1 MACHAGLFPSSFPAV
16 KELWQE
22 AVQPY
27 NLPLT
32 ILLGL
37 MVSFWLFNL
46 LGGIGTDSLDGDLHA
61 DVDGDIDAHFGVG
74 SVVSSL
80 LKSVNAGSI
89 PLTIVLSLLILMMW
103 IAAILLNYYF
113 NPDHKMSHALGF
125 AFAALLLG
133 IVATKLVTQPLVP
146 FMRRLKAA
154 ENAAPVVGEIGVV
167 RSIQLDSRYGQVEVI
182 RPDGAPAI
190 LNARLD
196 DGTGPLDR
204 GTRVVIVGMDENSGV
219 YLAYS
224 LSTTPPSSSPHTLPS

>member
-1 MACHAGLFPSSFPAV
+1 V

-32 ILLGL
+32 LLLGL
-37 MVSFWLFNL
+37 MVLFWLFTL
-46 LGGIGTDSLDGDLHA
+46 FGGIGTDSLDGDLDA
-61 DVDGDIDAHFGVG
+61 DLDADIGAHFGLG
-74 SVVSSL
+74 SVMSTF
-80 LKSVNAGSI
+80 LKSVNAGTI
-89 PLTIVLSLLILMMW
+89 PLTIVLSILVLMVWM
-103 IAAILLNYYF
+103 AAILLNYYL
-113 NPDHKMSHALGF
+113 NPDHKTSSAVGF
-125 AFAALLLG
+125 AFVALLLG

-154 ENAAPVVGEIGVV
+154 EDAAPVVGEIGVV
-167 RSIQLDSRYGQVEVI
+167 RSIQLDAEYGQVEVI

-196 DGTGPLDR
+196 DDCGPLAR
-204 GTRVVIVGMDENSGV
+204 GERVVIFGIDEKTGV

-224 LSTTPPSSSPHTLPS
+224 LSTTLPDSSTHTLPS

>member
-1 MACHAGLFPSSFPAV
+1 M

-22 AVQPY
+22 AIQPY

-37 MVSFWLFNL
+37 MVLFWLFNL
-46 LGGIGTDSLDGDLHA
+46 LGGIGTDVLEGDLGA
-61 DVDGDIDAHFGVG
+61 DVDADADAHFGVG
-74 SVVSSL
+74 DVMSSL
-80 LKSVNAGSI
+80 LLTINAGTF

-113 NPDHKMSHALGF
+113 NPDHKTLAAFGF
-125 AFAALLLG
+125 AFIALLLG
-133 IVATKLVTQPLVP
+133 IVATKAMTQPLVP

-154 ENAAPVVGEIGVV
+154 EDAPPVVGEIGVV
-167 RSIQLDSRYGQVEVI
+167 RSIQLDAEYGQVEVI

-196 DGTGPLDR
+196 DDCGPLDR
-204 GTRVVIVGMDENSGV
+204 GSRVIIFGMDEKTGV
-219 YLAYS
+219 YLASS
-224 LSTTPPSSSPHTLPS
+224 LSSASPVSTTLPDSSTHTLPS